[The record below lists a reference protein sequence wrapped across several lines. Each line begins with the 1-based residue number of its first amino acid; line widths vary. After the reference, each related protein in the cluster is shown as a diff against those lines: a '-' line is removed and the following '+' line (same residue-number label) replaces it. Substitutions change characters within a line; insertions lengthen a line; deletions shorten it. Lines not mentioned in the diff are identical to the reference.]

1 MMLPNE
7 TQESAIAALALALKV
22 KDVGRDQLVDLRK
35 PRWTL
40 KQPCPVC
47 GQGSALALVA
57 CPSCSWVAVQ
67 CVEEGTFFLDPKSLN
82 AGNQGDRCPRC
93 RVSVRRR
100 RERAMDPTR
109 ATAKLAT
116 CAESTLA
123 LGQPAGAS

>member
-47 GQGSALALVA
+47 GQGPL
-57 CPSCSWVAVQ
+57 CQ
-67 CVEEGTFFLDPKSLN
+67 
-82 AGNQGDRCPRC
+82 
-93 RVSVRRR
+93 
-100 RERAMDPTR
+100 RERDTR
-109 ATAKLAT
+109 S
-116 CAESTLA
+116 CCV
-123 LGQPAGAS
+123 

>member
-7 TQESAIAALALALKV
+7 TQEPAIAALALALKV

-67 CVEEGTFFLDPKSLN
+67 CVEERTFFLDPKSLS
-82 AGNQGDRCPRC
+82 AGSQGDRCPRC
-93 RVSVRRR
+93 RARILAEFEAATDV
-100 RERAMDPTR
+100 ELHRAGL
-109 ATAKLAT
+109 TAGDYT
-116 CAESTLA
+116 
-123 LGQPAGAS
+123 